1 VPEALD
7 ADALRRWCAWG
18 HDALHASR
26 AEIDA
31 LNVFPVADR
40 DTGTNLLLT
49 WEAVAGAGEE
59 SSATAVA
66 ALARELADAAVQAA
80 AGNSGVILARYLQAL
95 ADDWRGIDGATAA
108 DVRRGLAAAAA
119 GATAAVARPV
129 EGTVL
134 TVARAAAQGARAAEG
149 ADVVPVLSA
158 AVAAAEQALART
170 PEQLTVLRDA
180 GVVDAAGRGLVV
192 LLSALVAAASGVRP
206 EPRPSDG
213 PPGRATAPAPAE
225 AARELGSDGF
235 AYEVQYLLDAPDD
248 AVPGL
253 REALARLGDSVAV
266 AGGGGVHNVH
276 VHVND
281 VGAAIEAG
289 IAVGRPYRIS
299 VTRFADMATA
309 KAPARAS
316 TSALVAV
323 APADGL
329 AELFRGAGAEVV
341 RGGAGRDCSTADL
354 VAAMR
359 AAGSDHLV
367 LLPNDRDLLSR
378 AEAAADVLRAA
389 GSTVAVLPSRSVV
402 QGLAAVAVHDPDRR
416 FGDDVVAMSAAA
428 AATRYSAVT
437 RAARDAQTSAGPCR
451 AGDIL
456 GLIDD
461 DVAVIGDDVAEVAR
475 GLLDRLLIGGGELV
489 TLLTGVDAAEDLAA
503 GLTDYV
509 ALTRPVVEVAVL
521 SGGQPLFPLL
531 IGVE

>member
-18 HDALHASR
+18 HDALHAAR

-59 SSATAVA
+59 SAARTVA
-66 ALARELADAAVQAA
+66 ALTRELADAAVQAA

-95 ADDWRGIDGATAA
+95 ADDWRWLDAAAAA
-108 DVRRGLAAAAA
+108 DVRRGLAAAAS
-119 GATAAVARPV
+119 GATAAVAHPV

-149 ADVVPVLSA
+149 ADVARVLGA

-170 PEQLTVLRDA
+170 PEQLTVLREA
-180 GVVDAAGRGLVV
+180 GVVDAAGKGLVV
-192 LLSALVAAASGVRP
+192 LLGALAGAAAGERPAAAPSSGVA
-206 EPRPSDG
+206 
-213 PPGRATAPAPAE
+213 ATAPSPD
-225 AARELGSDGF
+225 AAREAGSDGY
-235 AYEVQYLLDAPDD
+235 AYEVQYLLDAADTAIPE
-248 AVPGL
+248 L
-253 REALARLGDSVAV
+253 REALGRIGDSLAV

-281 VGAAIEAG
+281 IGAAIEAG
-289 IAVGRPYRIS
+289 IAAGRPYRIT
-299 VTRFADMATA
+299 VTRFADSAPLPTP
-309 KAPARAS
+309 APAPGS
-316 TSALVAV
+316 TLVAV
-323 APADGL
+323 VPAAGL
-329 AELFRGAGAEVV
+329 AALFRAAGADVV
-341 RGGAGRDCSTADL
+341 PGGAGRDCSTADL

-359 AAGSDHLV
+359 RSGAGQVV
-367 LLPNDRDLLSR
+367 LLPNDRDLVSR

-389 GSTVAVLPSRSVV
+389 GLTVAVLPSRSVV
-402 QGLAAVAVHDPDRR
+402 QGLAAVAVHDPARR

-428 AATRYSAVT
+428 AATRYGGVT
-437 RAARDAQTSAGPCR
+437 RASSDAQTSAGRCR

-456 GLIDD
+456 GLLDD
-461 DVAVIGDDVAEVAR
+461 DVALIGDDVADVSR

-489 TLLTGVDAAEDLAA
+489 TLITGVDAAAGLVA
-503 GLTDYV
+503 GLTDYLAV
-509 ALTRPVVEVAVL
+509 TRPVVEVVTYD
-521 SGGQPLFPLL
+521 GGQPLFPLL
-531 IGVE
+531 VGVE

>member
-18 HDALHASR
+18 HDALHAAR

-49 WEAVAGAGEE
+49 WEAVAGASED
-59 SSATAVA
+59 SAAHTVA

-80 AGNSGVILARYLQAL
+80 AGNSGIILARYLQGL
-95 ADDWRGIDGATAA
+95 AEDWRWLDAAAAT

-119 GATAAVARPV
+119 GATGAVARPV

-134 TVARAAAQGARAAEG
+134 TVAHAAARGARAAEG
-149 ADVVPVLSA
+149 ADVAAVLAA

-170 PEQLTVLRDA
+170 PEQLTVLREA

-192 LLSALVAAASGVRP
+192 LLSALAAAAAGERPPAAPASRAPVAAARESG
-206 EPRPSDG
+206 S
-213 PPGRATAPAPAE
+213 A
-225 AARELGSDGF
+225 GF
-235 AYEVQYLLDAPDD
+235 GYEVQYLLDAADD
-248 AVPGL
+248 AIAGL
-253 REALARLGDSVAV
+253 RDALGRIGDSVAV

-281 VGAAIEAG
+281 IGAAIEAG

-299 VTRFADMATA
+299 VTRFAD
-309 KAPARAS
+309 APATGSQPAA
-316 TSALVAV
+316 SALVAPALV
-323 APADGL
+323 AVVPAEGL
-329 AELFRGAGAEVV
+329 AALFRAAGADVV
-341 RGGAGRDCSTADL
+341 SGGAGRECSTTDL

-359 AAGSDHLV
+359 RAGADHIV
-367 LLPNDRDLLSR
+367 LLPNDRDLVSR
-378 AEAAADVLRAA
+378 AEAAADMLRAS
-389 GSTVAVLPSRSVV
+389 GSTVAVLPTRAVV
-402 QGLAAVAVHDPDRR
+402 QGLAAVAVHDPARR

-428 AATRYSAVT
+428 AATRYGGVT
-437 RAARDAQTSAGPCR
+437 RATSDAQTMAGRCR

-456 GLIDD
+456 GLLDD
-461 DVAVIGDDVAEVAR
+461 DVALIGDDVAEVAR

-489 TLLTGVDAAEDLAA
+489 TLVTGVDAPADLAP
-503 GLTDYV
+503 GLIDYLTV
-509 ALTRPVVEVAVL
+509 TRPVVEVVTYD
-521 SGGQPLFPLL
+521 GGQPLFPLL
-531 IGVE
+531 VGVE